1 MKVKPKKK
9 SKMSQS
15 KEVLNEIKHL
25 TILMEYSA
33 KNIDGKSE
41 ELDSLFTNQVNKL
54 QEKIDKL
61 KGNQ

>member
-1 MKVKPKKK
+1 
-9 SKMSQS
+9 MSQS